1 MTKSL
6 QLFGGEPTLEME
18 DTTGNYQQFGAY
30 IQNHSR
36 VRVRFTYP
44 VPEEVRAQR
53 VVLTCG
59 GLAGLGEE
67 LTFSLPN
74 AGQITITGTVTY
86 TDGSTAQASRTISV
100 TAYEPPEI
108 VITGLQR
115 CDAWGNPDSE
125 GGFGLVTFSG
135 RQTILSGSVSVHS
148 LQYKARTAEN
158 WETLFLEEGSIQ
170 ACRAIFPADVSC
182 DYQVRM
188 RLGDSLH
195 LSVSGEE
202 ILSVAFALADFCK
215 ENHALGLGMRA
226 GIRDT
231 LSIGLPADMHSNPI
245 EGLPDPWKDSQAVNL
260 GYCRRSFWGPVKLWE
275 NPAPTA
281 LYTSGAVNLD
291 LSAYSFL
298 ALEFVSGSNTYVQ
311 LAAKGTSGVL
321 ISQGTNGLEN
331 RSYRTSDTGVSF
343 FSCANNE
350 RMIPT
355 RIYGL

>member
-1 MTKSL
+1 MTQFL
-6 QLFGGEPTLEME
+6 QLFGGEPTLEIG
-18 DTTGNYQQFGAY
+18 DTTENYQQFGSY

-36 VRVRFTYP
+36 VRVRFAYP

-59 GLAGLGEE
+59 GLTGLGEE
-67 LTFSLPN
+67 LVFSLPN
-74 AGQITITGTVTY
+74 AGQITVTGTVTY
-86 TDGSTAQASRTISV
+86 TDGTTAQASRTISV

-108 VITGLQR
+108 AITGLQR
-115 CDAWGNPDSE
+115 CDAWQNPDSE
-125 GGFGLVTFSG
+125 GSYGLVTFWG
-135 RQTILSGSVSVHS
+135 RQTELPGSEPLYS
-148 LQYKARTAEN
+148 LQYKARTDEN
-158 WETLFLEEGSIQ
+158 WETLFLDAGSVQ
-170 ACRAIFPADVSC
+170 AGRAIFPADVSC
-182 DYQVRM
+182 DFQVRL

-195 LSVSGEE
+195 LSVSAEE

-231 LSIGLPADMHSNPI
+231 LSIGLPVDMHSNPI
-245 EGLPDPWKDSQAVNL
+245 AGLPEPREDSQAVNL
-260 GYCRRSFWGPVKLWE
+260 GYCRRSFWGPVQLWE

-281 LYTSGAVNLD
+281 QYTSGAVNLD

-321 ISQGTNGLEN
+321 LSQGTSGLEN
-331 RSYRTSDTGVSF
+331 RSYRISDTGVSF